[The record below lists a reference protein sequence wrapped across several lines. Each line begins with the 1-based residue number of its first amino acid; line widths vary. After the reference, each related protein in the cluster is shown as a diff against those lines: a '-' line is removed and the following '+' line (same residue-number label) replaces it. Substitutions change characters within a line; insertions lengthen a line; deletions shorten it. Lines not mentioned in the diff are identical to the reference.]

1 MIRQKKKTMRRLYL
15 RQIQFFKSVIWQ
27 YLEKKKRWTL
37 FKTINLAKNR
47 SIHVETGWFKKKID
61 ETSKSKV
68 NMIYSFLSL
77 EFHMRHYNDN
87 NCLYR
92 IYLLL
97 KKRQH

>member
-1 MIRQKKKTMRRLYL
+1 MRRLYL
-15 RQIQFFKSVIWQ
+15 RQIQVFKSVIWQ

-47 SIHVETGWFKKKID
+47 SIHVETGWFKKKVD

-77 EFHMRHYNDN
+77 EFHMRHYHDN
-87 NCLYR
+87 NYLYR
-92 IYLLL
+92 IFLLL